1 MIFCILFHINSK
13 YSKYLLNCLYIHTC
27 VWVIPYYGISNF
39 MVCLSLSQIINWPT
53 RFRSINHVRL
63 PRRFQFSIIN
73 RFDYFYR
80 NIVRVSGL
88 PARSQTLM
96 PFGRVPSVLSA
107 HCSLRAGGVDRCWVA
122 SLSCHAG
129 SARSRTSL
137 SLLCE
142 RARISRNAPGT
153 LWGSNGGAIRRPQV
167 FVMNLRGTTS
177 ERAEI
182 HTRYVRWERE
192 HLCSLA
198 LPRIK
203 SVISDFV
210 S

>member
-1 MIFCILFHINSK
+1 
-13 YSKYLLNCLYIHTC
+13 
-27 VWVIPYYGISNF
+27 
-39 MVCLSLSQIINWPT
+39 
-53 RFRSINHVRL
+53 
-63 PRRFQFSIIN
+63 
-73 RFDYFYR
+73 
-80 NIVRVSGL
+80 
-88 PARSQTLM
+88 M

-107 HCSLRAGGVDRCWVA
+107 RCSLRADGVDRCWVA
-122 SLSCHAG
+122 SLSCRAG
-129 SARSRTSL
+129 SGRSRTSL

-153 LWGSNGGAIRRPQV
+153 LRGSNGGAIRRPQV

-198 LPRIK
+198 LSRNK
-203 SVISDFV
+203 ISYLRFRVVADVLLPMIASHPVYFDV
-210 S
+210 PYPCVRWSPLEGKDLKVWI

>member
-1 MIFCILFHINSK
+1 MSQ
-13 YSKYLLNCLYIHTC
+13 
-27 VWVIPYYGISNF
+27 
-39 MVCLSLSQIINWPT
+39 SLSQIINWPVK
-53 RFRSINHVRL
+53 FRSMNHVRL

-88 PARSQTLM
+88 SARSRTLM
-96 PFGRVPSVLSA
+96 PFGRVPSMLSA
-107 HCSLRAGGVDRCWVA
+107 RCSLQAGGVDRCWVA

-153 LWGSNGGAIRRPQV
+153 LRGSNGGAIRRPQV

-182 HTRYVRWERE
+182 HTPYVRWERE
-192 HLCSLA
+192 HLYCGHYA
-198 LPRIK
+198 GIK
-203 SVISDFV
+203 SVISDFLPC
-210 S
+210 SFRR